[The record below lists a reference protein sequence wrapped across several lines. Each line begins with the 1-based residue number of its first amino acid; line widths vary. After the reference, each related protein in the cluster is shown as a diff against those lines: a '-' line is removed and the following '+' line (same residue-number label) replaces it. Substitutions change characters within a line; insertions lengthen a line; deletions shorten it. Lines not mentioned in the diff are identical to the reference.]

1 MQTWAKRGLQTA
13 FVTGGLLMLGTGI
26 ASAQENVDPDAAPSA
41 VDVAAGVPIK
51 ADQNKL
57 ATPVREVTVPKVDRT
72 ISTDR
77 VTSVVPTRTAAPV
90 MNPLVRQAGDR
101 LQGTAFQNVVR
112 GNRIQGH
119 LDVPFNICGNAI
131 AVLADTEATGDCTQ
145 TTHRDGTIVTDG
157 AGQALA
163 GNVVA
168 VNHVL
173 PVQATG
179 NAVGAGGNAATK
191 TDNAK
196 QVSTTGGD
204 ITTSGQKGTMSGNV
218 VAERGATPV
227 QVTGNGVGA
236 AGIAEGNSSADTFA
250 SSEGDIVTSGK
261 NGSISGNAAPV
272 PMAPLFEVNGNS
284 AAAAGNAATDSTQT
298 GAAYAGGKTITNGDP
313 ATLAGNIAE
322 PALAGPITV
331 DDNAGAAGGNAAAVS
346 DTVNDSRAGGSH
358 HTTGHGSTGSGNVA
372 GAPVSLPVAA
382 GGNGASL
389 VGNALTDHANEANS
403 TAGGQSF
410 TVGDKSVLSGNIADV
425 PPATAV
431 DVCGNGATLAGQAAG
446 TCENDVRSVTSGY
459 QGTTGNDS
467 VLAGNIASTPVAT
480 PAEVYGLAAAV
491 GGQAAGSADEVKLVQ
506 SGGTPNT
513 KDDRGTVSSNVVT
526 APTSAAPQVFAVTA
540 GLVGNTTSDAANDT
554 TVVAG
559 DAPRATGK
567 KSSASGNIVQV
578 PTSTPAQV
586 FADGVTLVGNNDTTA
601 ANATDMKAGGDAIT
615 TGEQGSIAGN
625 AISAPVA
632 TGTQVLGWS
641 VGGGGNV
648 NSTATNDLSSVAGG
662 DVNSNGDKGSVA
674 GNLVGAQPAVLPAVP
689 GNTVSAAGITNSDAV
704 SATNVVS
711 GDDSNSSADD
721 ASVSGNLVNVP
732 ANAFAGVYA
741 DAVAVAGNA
750 TTVTDK
756 ASNTEAG
763 GETLTEGSGP
773 LTARDMHVP
782 AEAAAKFAR
791 IPVEVVGQATT
802 LGTSDDTQLTGED
815 TDGTLRATQ
824 LKGLELP
831 KGVDSLLKA
840 NQVPTFHGLDSKL
853 PINQIPNPADLAALV
868 GQLPIQGLP
877 TSGLPIQ
884 GLTKGLPTKG
894 VTKGVPTKGVTKGVP
909 TKGVTKGAPTQALT
923 KGVPTQALTKGL
935 PTQGLT
941 KALPT
946 QALTQGTE
954 KLAQGLTK
962 GLTQGL
968 AQGMAKAPIQG
979 LPGLPGAPKERSEL
993 PLNGG
998 TGNITPNIQGLPLGQ
1013 LLDAAKGLVPAGA
1026 TGRSLPSLPVT
1037 APALPVPVQLPALPT
1052 ERSLPTL
1059 PVDGPASL
1067 SGLSLNP
1074 TQGLAPQAGERALPF
1089 DAPALAM
1096 IDPANPFQKVT
1107 GSL

>member
-1 MQTWAKRGLQTA
+1 
-13 FVTGGLLMLGTGI
+13 MLGTGI

-41 VDVAAGVPIK
+41 VDVAAAIPIK

-57 ATPVREVTVPKVDRT
+57 ATPVKEVTVPKVDRA

-77 VTSVVPTRTAAPV
+77 VTNAVPTRTAAPV
-90 MNPLVRQAGDR
+90 ANPLVRQAGER

-119 LDVPFNICGNAI
+119 LDVPINICGNAI

-157 AGQALA
+157 ANQALA

-168 VNHVL
+168 VDHVL
-173 PVQATG
+173 PVQLTG
-179 NAVGAGGNAATK
+179 NAVGAGGNAETNT
-191 TDNAK
+191 TDAK

-204 ITTSGQKGTMSGNV
+204 ITTSGEKGSISGNV

-236 AGIAEGNSSADTFA
+236 AGNAEGNSSADTFA
-250 SSEGDIVTSGK
+250 SSEGDVITSGK
-261 NGSISGNAAPV
+261 DGSISGNAAPI
-272 PMAPLFEVNGNS
+272 PLAPLFEVNGNS
-284 AAAAGNAATDSTQT
+284 AAAAGNSATDSTQS

-331 DDNAGAAGGNAAAVS
+331 DDNAAAVGGNAAAIS

-358 HTTGHGSTGSGNVA
+358 HTTGHGSTASGNIA
-372 GAPVSLPVAA
+372 GAPISLPVAA

-389 VGNALTDHANEANS
+389 VGNALTDHTNEANS

-467 VLAGNIASTPVAT
+467 VVSGNIASTPVAT
-480 PAEVYGLAAAV
+480 PAEVYGLAAAL
-491 GGQAAGSADEVKLVQ
+491 GGQASGSADEVKLVQ

-513 KDDRGTVSSNVVT
+513 QDDRGTVSSNIVT
-526 APTSAAPQVFAVTA
+526 APTAAAPQVFAVTA

-554 TVVAG
+554 TVTAG
-559 DAPRATGK
+559 DAPHATGK

-601 ANATDMKAGGDAIT
+601 VNATDMKAGGDAIT
-615 TGEQGSIAGN
+615 TGEAGSIAGN

-641 VGGGGNV
+641 VGGGSNV

-662 DVNSNGDKGSVA
+662 DVNSNGDKGAVS
-674 GNLVGAQPAVLPAVP
+674 GNLLGAQPAVLPAVP
-689 GNTVSAAGITNSDAV
+689 GNTIAAAGITNSDVV

-711 GDDSNSSADD
+711 GDDSYTSADD

-756 ASNTEAG
+756 ASYTQAG

-782 AEAAAKFAR
+782 VEAAAKLAR
-791 IPVEVVGQATT
+791 IPVEVLGQATT
-802 LGTSDDTQLTGED
+802 LGTSDDTQLTGEE
-815 TDGTLRATQ
+815 TEGPLRATQ

-840 NQVPTFHGLDSKL
+840 NQIPTFHGLDSKL
-853 PINQIPNPADLAALV
+853 PINQFPNPADLAGLV

-877 TSGLPIQ
+877 TSGLP
-884 GLTKGLPTKG
+884 TKGLPTKG
-894 VTKGVPTKGVTKGVP
+894 ATKGLPTQGATKGLPTQGATKGL
-909 TKGVTKGAPTQALT
+909 PTQGA
-923 KGVPTQALTKGL
+923 TKGL

-941 KALPT
+941 QGLPT
-946 QALTQGTE
+946 QALTQGLPTQAVTE
-954 KLAQGLTK
+954 GITK

-968 AQGMAKAPIQG
+968 TQGLAKGMAKAPTKG
-979 LPGLPGAPKERSEL
+979 LPIKGLTGGAKERSSL

-998 TGNITPNIQGLPLGQ
+998 TGSITPNVQGLPLGQ

-1026 TGRSLPSLPVT
+1026 TGRSLPSVPVT

-1052 ERSLPTL
+1052 ERSLPAL

-1074 TQGLAPQAGERALPF
+1074 TKGLAPQAGERALPL

-1096 IDPANPFQKVT
+1096 IDPANLFQKVT